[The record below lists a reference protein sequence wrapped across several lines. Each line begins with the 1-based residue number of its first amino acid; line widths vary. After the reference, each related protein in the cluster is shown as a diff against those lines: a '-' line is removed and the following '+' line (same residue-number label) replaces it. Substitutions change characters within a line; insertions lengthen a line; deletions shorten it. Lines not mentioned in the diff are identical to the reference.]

1 MGTEEYD
8 GKLENE
14 REMRIKLTEEKE
26 AIEGEFEDVRNSVE
40 VDADAEIEMLK
51 AHYQKKVE
59 EENLQTLRLKGE
71 NGIMKKKY
79 SSHQKDIED
88 QKEEIKTMTER
99 EKDLYEQIRGLEKD
113 IQGHKKEIRERD
125 ETISDKENR
134 IYDLKKKNK
143 ELKRQI
149 EPRENEI
156 ADMKEQI
163 KEMDQELQQYH
174 KSNAALDLMI
184 GELKLKMDGM
194 NKETEEQ
201 KRQIGDGDSL
211 ISRFKNDLSDTAQH
225 LTDHKHL
232 KHAITSLYKKYVQEM
247 HRQGPEAEADLQ
259 REYNRQREYL
269 EKTVESLKRKLA
281 KDMEMHRNDNMRL
294 MRESVVLTGEINSLR
309 REIDSVK
316 QSQARRE
323 LENRR
328 SNVGSF
334 AEGSNVFNDEA
345 FPSSAAEAQRELEMQ
360 RQHIEMLRDQ
370 VAKLEAAMSMA

>member
-1 MGTEEYD
+1 MG
-8 GKLENE
+8 
-14 REMRIKLTEEKE
+14 
-26 AIEGEFEDVRNSVE
+26 
-40 VDADAEIEMLK
+40 
-51 AHYQKKVE
+51 
-59 EENLQTLRLKGE
+59 
-71 NGIMKKKY
+71 
-79 SSHQKDIED
+79 
-88 QKEEIKTMTER
+88 
-99 EKDLYEQIRGLEKD
+99 
-113 IQGHKKEIRERD
+113 
-125 ETISDKENR
+125 
-134 IYDLKKKNK
+134 
-143 ELKRQI
+143 
-149 EPRENEI
+149 
-156 ADMKEQI
+156 QI

-211 ISRFKNDLSDTAQH
+211 ISRFKNDPSETAQH

-316 QSQARRE
+316 QAQARRE
-323 LENRR
+323 IDARR
-328 SNVGSF
+328 SNHGSF
-334 AEGSNVFNDEA
+334 AEGSNGALNDEA
-345 FPSSAAEAQRELEMQ
+345 FPRSAAEAQHELEMQ